1 MEKIVPAAWWERFT
15 KPADEAEA
23 PVILKGQS
31 KWSIGVPIFV
41 TVLGIELCDSFLTMW
56 NTFSVVAQSTSLF
69 MTYSST
75 AFALMTVR
83 SVYLVMVGQNTAVEP
98 RMKHTNIATGLV
110 MLTVGAQLL
119 ASNYFGHSSL
129 AWSAMI
135 GAVGLGLAS
144 ANLLPMFRQS

>member
-1 MEKIVPAAWWERFT
+1 MIPE
-15 KPADEAEA
+15 EAEA

-31 KWSIGVPIFV
+31 KWSIGVPLFV

-83 SVYLVMVGQNTAVEP
+83 SIYLMMVAQNTATEP
-98 RMKHTNIATGLV
+98 RMKHTNLASGLV
-110 MLTVGAQLL
+110 MLTVGSQLL
-119 ASNYFGHSSL
+119 ASNYFGHASL

-135 GAVGLGLAS
+135 GAIGLGLAG
-144 ANLLPMFRQS
+144 ANLVPFFRQS